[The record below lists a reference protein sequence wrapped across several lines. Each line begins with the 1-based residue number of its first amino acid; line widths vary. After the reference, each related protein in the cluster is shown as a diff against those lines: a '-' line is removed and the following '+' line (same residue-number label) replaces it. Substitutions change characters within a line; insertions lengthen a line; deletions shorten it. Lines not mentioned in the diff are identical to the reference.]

1 MGRPAGTGVAHTLR
15 AGAQE
20 LTLLA
25 YGSQEPGD
33 VMYFPRSGKIA
44 LRGVGVVARVQAVD
58 YWDGED

>member
-1 MGRPAGTGVAHTLR
+1 
-15 AGAQE
+15 
-20 LTLLA
+20 LLA

-44 LRGVGVVARVQAVD
+44 LRGVGVIARVQAVD